1 MKYRNFTI
9 ETDPLTSNLNS
20 KYLVKAIFFITPSNT
35 HKIADMSSSYST
47 VLWAS
52 LFQKLFSY
60 QFKIAFLYLNF

>member
-52 LFQKLFSY
+52 LFKN
-60 QFKIAFLYLNF
+60 YLIINLRLHFYI